1 MPRTIAM
8 ASGPTGIST
17 ASAQRSN
24 PAFWPDTDLVV
35 RGETVAVIEGLLAV
49 GAMPPIL
56 TRPGTVPAGSAI
68 RAGRDPFPGRLGAR
82 TQDNSPGPGHDEH
95 MTDEPPV
102 GPEGPTRRRRVLAI
116 ALFALALSG
125 CLTTV
130 VVALATGMSFSRAVT
145 AYTVT
150 DGAMA
155 LAFPVC
161 GVLLAWHRPRNPIGW
176 LFLAAGLGMVAT
188 AVGGPLLYL
197 GAQQGWSQGAMRSV
211 ATLTTYGWTWTIALF
226 LPLAL
231 ILFPDG
237 RLPGRRWRWLVG
249 LTIANTL
256 PFVASLGSPDPT
268 VVDGP
273 RVTTYL
279 AAPHYHQLGPLWAVV
294 NVLWAVE
301 FAGAIASLAVRYRR
315 GRETERRQLL
325 WLLLVGLVLVPWVG
339 VIWGI
344 FDAGPI
350 LGLLALSLIPVAVTV
365 AILRHRLLDIRVV
378 VSRALLYGLLTAAAV
393 GAYAGL
399 VALLDLM
406 VRSRVSFGVAVAASI
421 IVAFCFNPARVR
433 LQRLIDRALY
443 GDRRDPVR
451 AVSRLGE
458 RLSGVGAAE
467 MPSVLE
473 ALCDSLRLPFAAVRF
488 ASAEVATYGT
498 EPELRHSIALS
509 YDGTA
514 VGELVVG
521 LRSGQSRLSPPD
533 IAVLQLLAGPLAV
546 AAHATALSDAL
557 QGSRSRLVAAHATA
571 LSDALQ
577 ESRSGIVAAR
587 EEERRRLRRDLH
599 DGLGPVLTGIAFKA
613 DAARNTLKDADAAAG
628 PARDL
633 LAGLRADTTA
643 AIADIRQL
651 VYGLRPPALDDL
663 GLVGSLREQSARL
676 ALRPDGGGVAV
687 SLDAP
692 ASLPALPAAVEVA
705 AYRIVI
711 EVMTN
716 AVRHSGASRIEVTL
730 ALTGGAGLSI
740 EVRDDGTGPPAGWQ
754 PGVGVTSMR
763 ERAAELG
770 GSCRIGPGP
779 DGGGEGIAR
788 RPVPDRLPPP
798 QPGELTATP
807 TEVSA

>member
-1 MPRTIAM
+1 
-8 ASGPTGIST
+8 
-17 ASAQRSN
+17 
-24 PAFWPDTDLVV
+24 
-35 RGETVAVIEGLLAV
+35 
-49 GAMPPIL
+49 
-56 TRPGTVPAGSAI
+56 
-68 RAGRDPFPGRLGAR
+68 
-82 TQDNSPGPGHDEH
+82 

-102 GPEGPTRRRRVLAI
+102 RHGAPSRTRPVLAV
-116 ALFALALSG
+116 ALFALALAG
-125 CLTTV
+125 CLTAV
-130 VVALATGMSFSRAVT
+130 VVALVAGLSFSAAVN

-155 LAFPVC
+155 LAFPVS
-161 GVLLAWHRPRNPIGW
+161 GVLLAWHRPGNPIGW
-176 LFLAAGLGMVAT
+176 LFLAAGLGMAST
-188 AVGGPLLYL
+188 AVSGPLLAL
-197 GAQQGWSQGAMRSV
+197 GAQRGWSQGVLRALDTV
-211 ATLTTYGWTWTIALF
+211 GAYGWPWTIALF

-237 RLPGRRWRWLVG
+237 RLPGRRWRWLIWAT
-249 LTIANTL
+249 LADTL
-256 PFVASLGSPDPT
+256 PFLASLGSPNPQT
-268 VVDGP
+268 IGHR
-273 RVTTYL
+273 RVGIYL
-279 AAPHYHQLGPLWAVV
+279 APPHFHQLGLVWALA
-294 NVLWAVE
+294 NVLWAVI

-315 GRETERRQLL
+315 GSDTERRQLL

-344 FDAGPI
+344 FNSGPI

-365 AILRHRLLDIRVV
+365 AILRHQLLDIRVV
-378 VSRALLYGLLTAAAV
+378 VSRALLYGLLTAAAI

-406 VRSRVSFGVAVAASI
+406 VRSRVSFGVAVVASI
-421 IVAFCFNPARVR
+421 IVAFCFNPARVW

-451 AVSRLGE
+451 AVSRVGE
-458 RLSGVGAAE
+458 RLAGTGAAGAGL
-467 MPSVLE
+467 SGVLE
-473 ALCDSLRLPFAAVRF
+473 ALCDSLRLPFAAVHF
-488 ASAEVATYGT
+488 SSGEIAAHGT
-498 EPELRHSIALS
+498 APELRHAIGLS
-509 YDGTA
+509 YDGAT

-521 LRSGQSRLSPPD
+521 LRSGQYRLSPPD
-533 IAVLQLLAGPLAV
+533 VAVLQLLAGPLA
-546 AAHATALSDAL
+546 
-557 QGSRSRLVAAHATA
+557 VAAHATA

-613 DAARNTLKDADAAAG
+613 DAARHTLKDADAAAG

-711 EVMTN
+711 EAMTN

-770 GSCRIGPGP
+770 GSCRFGPGP
-779 DGGGEGIAR
+779 DGGGEVIAR
-788 RPVPDRLPPP
+788 LPVPDRLSPPR
-798 QPGELTATP
+798 PGELTATP

>member
-1 MPRTIAM
+1 
-8 ASGPTGIST
+8 
-17 ASAQRSN
+17 
-24 PAFWPDTDLVV
+24 
-35 RGETVAVIEGLLAV
+35 
-49 GAMPPIL
+49 
-56 TRPGTVPAGSAI
+56 
-68 RAGRDPFPGRLGAR
+68 
-82 TQDNSPGPGHDEH
+82 

-102 GPEGPTRRRRVLAI
+102 RHGARSRTRRVLAV
-116 ALFALALSG
+116 ALFALALAG
-125 CLTTV
+125 CLTAV
-130 VVALATGMSFSRAVT
+130 VVALVAGLSFSAAVN

-155 LAFPVC
+155 LAFPVS
-161 GVLLAWHRPRNPIGW
+161 GVLLAWHRPGNPIGW
-176 LFLAAGLGMVAT
+176 LFLAAGLGMAST
-188 AVGGPLLYL
+188 AVSGPLLAL
-197 GAQQGWSQGAMRSV
+197 GAQRGWSQGVLRALDTV
-211 ATLTTYGWTWTIALF
+211 GAYGWPWTIALF

-237 RLPGRRWRWLVG
+237 RLPGRRWRWLIWAT
-249 LTIANTL
+249 LADTL
-256 PFVASLGSPDPT
+256 PFLASLGSPNPQT
-268 VVDGP
+268 IGHR
-273 RVTTYL
+273 RVGIYL
-279 AAPHYHQLGPLWAVV
+279 APPHFHQLGLVWTLA
-294 NVLWAVE
+294 NVLWAVI

-315 GRETERRQLL
+315 GRDTERRQLL

-344 FDAGPI
+344 FNAGPI

-365 AILRHRLLDIRVV
+365 AILRHQLLDIRVV
-378 VSRALLYGLLTAAAV
+378 VSRALLYGLLTAAAI

-406 VRSRVSFGVAVAASI
+406 VRSRVSFGVAVVASI
-421 IVAFCFNPARVR
+421 IVAFCFNPARVW

-451 AVSRLGE
+451 AVSRVGE
-458 RLSGVGAAE
+458 RLAGTGAAGAGL
-467 MPSVLE
+467 SGVLE
-473 ALCDSLRLPFAAVRF
+473 ALCDSLRLPFAAVHF
-488 ASAEVATYGT
+488 SSGEIAAHGT
-498 EPELRHSIALS
+498 APELRHAIGLS
-509 YDGTA
+509 YDGAT

-521 LRSGQSRLSPPD
+521 LRSGQYRLSPPD
-533 IAVLQLLAGPLAV
+533 VAVLQLLAGPLA
-546 AAHATALSDAL
+546 
-557 QGSRSRLVAAHATA
+557 VAAHATA

-711 EVMTN
+711 EAMTN

-770 GSCRIGPGP
+770 GSCRFGPGP
-779 DGGGEGIAR
+779 DGGGEVIAR
-788 RPVPDRLPPP
+788 LPVPDRLSPPR
-798 QPGELTATP
+798 PGELTATP

>member
-1 MPRTIAM
+1 
-8 ASGPTGIST
+8 
-17 ASAQRSN
+17 
-24 PAFWPDTDLVV
+24 
-35 RGETVAVIEGLLAV
+35 
-49 GAMPPIL
+49 
-56 TRPGTVPAGSAI
+56 
-68 RAGRDPFPGRLGAR
+68 
-82 TQDNSPGPGHDEH
+82 

-130 VVALATGMSFSRAVT
+130 VVALATGMSFSRAVN

-268 VVDGP
+268 VVDGR

-406 VRSRVSFGVAVAASI
+406 VRSQVSFGVAVVASI

-514 VGELVVG
+514 VGELIVG

-533 IAVLQLLAGPLAV
+533 IAVLRLLAGPLAV
-546 AAHATALSDAL
+546 AAHATALSTAL
-557 QGSRSRLVAAHATA
+557 QQSRSA
-571 LSDALQ
+571 
-577 ESRSGIVAAR
+577 IVAAR

-613 DAARNTLKDADAAAG
+613 DAARNTLEAG
-628 PARDL
+628 GVSSGDTRDL
-633 LAGLRADTTA
+633 LGGLRADTTA
-643 AIADIRQL
+643 AIADIRRL

-663 GLVGSLREQSARL
+663 GLVGSLREQTVRL

-687 SLDAP
+687 TLDAP
-692 ASLPALPAAVEVA
+692 GALPALPAAVEVA
-705 AYRIVI
+705 AYRIVT
-711 EVMTN
+711 EAMNN
-716 AVRHSGASRIEVTL
+716 AVRHSGASRIDITL
-730 ALTGGAGLSI
+730 ALAGETGLVV
-740 EVRDDGTGPPAGWQ
+740 EVRDDGTGPLPGWQ
-754 PGVGVTSMR
+754 PGVGITSMR

-770 GSCRIGPGP
+770 GSCRLESGP
-779 DGGGEGIAR
+779 DGGGRVTAQLPLAGAQSPSAAAR
-788 RPVPDRLPPP
+788 AAPSGPPP
-798 QPGELTATP
+798 HNQAAQPEITP
-807 TEVSA
+807 AAAEMSAG

>member
-1 MPRTIAM
+1 
-8 ASGPTGIST
+8 
-17 ASAQRSN
+17 
-24 PAFWPDTDLVV
+24 
-35 RGETVAVIEGLLAV
+35 
-49 GAMPPIL
+49 
-56 TRPGTVPAGSAI
+56 
-68 RAGRDPFPGRLGAR
+68 
-82 TQDNSPGPGHDEH
+82 

-102 GPEGPTRRRRVLAI
+102 RHGAPSRTRRVLAV
-116 ALFALALSG
+116 ALFALALAG
-125 CLTTV
+125 CLTAV
-130 VVALATGMSFSRAVT
+130 VVALVAGLSFSAAVN

-155 LAFPVC
+155 LAFPVS
-161 GVLLAWHRPRNPIGW
+161 GVLLAWHRPGNPIGW
-176 LFLAAGLGMVAT
+176 LFLAAGLGMAST
-188 AVGGPLLYL
+188 AVSGPLLAL
-197 GAQQGWSQGAMRSV
+197 GAQRGWSQGVLRALDTV
-211 ATLTTYGWTWTIALF
+211 GAYGWPWTIALF

-237 RLPGRRWRWLVG
+237 RLPGRRWRWLIWAT
-249 LTIANTL
+249 LADTL
-256 PFVASLGSPDPT
+256 PFLASLGSPNPQT
-268 VVDGP
+268 IGHR
-273 RVTTYL
+273 RVGIYL
-279 AAPHYHQLGPLWAVV
+279 APPHFHQLGLVWTLA
-294 NVLWAVE
+294 NVLWAVI

-315 GRETERRQLL
+315 GRDTERRQLL

-344 FDAGPI
+344 FNAGPI

-365 AILRHRLLDIRVV
+365 AILRHQLLDIRVV
-378 VSRALLYGLLTAAAV
+378 VSRALLYGLLTAAAI

-406 VRSRVSFGVAVAASI
+406 VRSRVSFGVAVVASI
-421 IVAFCFNPARVR
+421 IVAFCFNPARVW

-451 AVSRLGE
+451 AVSRVGE
-458 RLSGVGAAE
+458 RLAGTGAAGAGL
-467 MPSVLE
+467 SGVLE
-473 ALCDSLRLPFAAVRF
+473 ALCDSLRLPFAAVHF
-488 ASAEVATYGT
+488 SSGEIAAHGT
-498 EPELRHSIALS
+498 APELRHAIGLS
-509 YDGTA
+509 YDGA
-514 VGELVVG
+514 MVGELVVG
-521 LRSGQSRLSPPD
+521 LRSGQYRLSPPD
-533 IAVLQLLAGPLAV
+533 VAVLQLLAGPLA
-546 AAHATALSDAL
+546 
-557 QGSRSRLVAAHATA
+557 VAAHATA

-711 EVMTN
+711 EAMTN

-770 GSCRIGPGP
+770 GSCRFGPGP
-779 DGGGEGIAR
+779 DGGGEVIAR
-788 RPVPDRLPPP
+788 LPVPDRLSPP

>member
-1 MPRTIAM
+1 
-8 ASGPTGIST
+8 
-17 ASAQRSN
+17 
-24 PAFWPDTDLVV
+24 
-35 RGETVAVIEGLLAV
+35 
-49 GAMPPIL
+49 
-56 TRPGTVPAGSAI
+56 
-68 RAGRDPFPGRLGAR
+68 
-82 TQDNSPGPGHDEH
+82 

-125 CLTTV
+125 CVTTV
-130 VVALATGMSFSRAVT
+130 VVALATGMSFSRAVN

-268 VVDGP
+268 VVDGL

-301 FAGAIASLAVRYRR
+301 FAGAIASLAVRYRC

-406 VRSRVSFGVAVAASI
+406 VRSRVSFGVAVVASI

-509 YDGTA
+509 YDGAA
-514 VGELVVG
+514 VGELIVG

-533 IAVLQLLAGPLAV
+533 IAVLRLLAGPLAV
-546 AAHATALSDAL
+546 AAHATALSTAL
-557 QGSRSRLVAAHATA
+557 QQSRSA
-571 LSDALQ
+571 
-577 ESRSGIVAAR
+577 IVAAR

-613 DAARNTLKDADAAAG
+613 DAARNTLEAAG
-628 PARDL
+628 ASSGATRDL
-633 LAGLRADTTA
+633 LGGLRADTTA
-643 AIADIRQL
+643 AIADIRRL

-663 GLVGSLREQSARL
+663 GLVGSLREQTVRL
-676 ALRPDGGGVAV
+676 ALGPDGGGVAV
-687 SLDAP
+687 TLDAP
-692 ASLPALPAAVEVA
+692 GALPALPAAVEVA
-705 AYRIVI
+705 AYRIVT
-711 EVMTN
+711 EAMNN
-716 AVRHSGASRIEVTL
+716 AVRHSGASRIDITL
-730 ALTGGAGLSI
+730 ALAGETGLVV
-740 EVRDDGTGPPAGWQ
+740 EVRDDGTGPLPGWQ
-754 PGVGVTSMR
+754 PGVGITSMR

-770 GSCRIGPGP
+770 GSCRLESGP
-779 DGGGEGIAR
+779 DGGGRVTAQLPLAGAQSPSAAAR
-788 RPVPDRLPPP
+788 PAPSGPPP
-798 QPGELTATP
+798 PNQAAQPEITP
-807 TEVSA
+807 AAAEMSAG

>member
-1 MPRTIAM
+1 
-8 ASGPTGIST
+8 
-17 ASAQRSN
+17 
-24 PAFWPDTDLVV
+24 
-35 RGETVAVIEGLLAV
+35 
-49 GAMPPIL
+49 
-56 TRPGTVPAGSAI
+56 
-68 RAGRDPFPGRLGAR
+68 
-82 TQDNSPGPGHDEH
+82 

-130 VVALATGMSFSRAVT
+130 VVALATGMSFSRAVN

-268 VVDGP
+268 VVDGR

-421 IVAFCFNPARVR
+421 IVAFCFNPARVW

-451 AVSRLGE
+451 AVSRVGE
-458 RLSGVGAAE
+458 RLAGTGAAGAGL
-467 MPSVLE
+467 SGVLE
-473 ALCDSLRLPFAAVRF
+473 ALCDSLRLPFAAVHF
-488 ASAEVATYGT
+488 SSGEIAAHGT
-498 EPELRHSIALS
+498 APELRHAIGLS
-509 YDGTA
+509 YDGAT

-521 LRSGQSRLSPPD
+521 LRSGQYRLSPPD
-533 IAVLQLLAGPLAV
+533 VAVLQLLAGPLA
-546 AAHATALSDAL
+546 
-557 QGSRSRLVAAHATA
+557 VAAHATA

-711 EVMTN
+711 EAMTN

-770 GSCRIGPGP
+770 GSCQFGPGP
-779 DGGGEGIAR
+779 DGGGEVIAR
-788 RPVPDRLPPP
+788 LPVRGRLSPL
-798 QPGELTATP
+798 QPGELPATP